1 MLDKTHSVI
10 NIHPEHGTWIYDA
23 GKIIRS
29 LPLEKTYQLF
39 FDAMIRKMTPPRIS
53 NPKYVHII
61 LDNYVDD
68 RTKACA
74 RKIRGE
80 TESTRL
86 HIGVYGQDMPS
97 DEWQCALGNSE
108 TKKSLFSLFCQYIL
122 IGMAELEYSTIFNN
136 INQTWM
142 NNPRNKN
149 ITKLFECKHEEADTR
164 MIYHASLEGAS
175 NVVLCANDSD
185 VFILGT
191 YACALDNNRNW
202 FFNYEANTYS
212 DLKKVAELVGNVAI
226 YLPQYHALTGCD
238 TTSYFYFRGKT
249 GPWERAVKSPDSFHL
264 IEDLGKENDL
274 RDEALDDIAEFV
286 RRFVYCGKIEESL
299 VETKVRMYKH
309 KVAHYHRIQ
318 IH

>member
-1 MLDKTHSVI
+1 
-10 NIHPEHGTWIYDA
+10 
-23 GKIIRS
+23 
-29 LPLEKTYQLF
+29 
-39 FDAMIRKMTPPRIS
+39 MTPPRIS

-68 RTKACA
+68 STKAGA

-86 HIGVYGQDMPS
+86 HIGAYGQDMPS
-97 DEWQCALGNSE
+97 TADEWKCALGNSE

-122 IGMAELEYSTIFNN
+122 IGMAELEYTTIFNN

-142 NNPRNKN
+142 YNPRNKN
-149 ITKLFECKHEEADTR
+149 ITKLFECNHEEADTR

-212 DLKKVAELVGNVAI
+212 NLKKVAELVGNAAI

-264 IEDLGKENDL
+264 IEDL
-274 RDEALDDIAEFV
+274 RQ
-286 RRFVYCGKIEESL
+286 SS
-299 VETKVRMYKH
+299 
-309 KVAHYHRIQ
+309 
-318 IH
+318 